1 MSMATRIAAQRGH
14 ILAALRMEYPSA
26 TADQTLLAVMQKEL
40 AYDLTILDVRQHLE
54 FLSGLELVSL
64 AKKHRDPWIVTLTSK
79 ALQLLEGVIPEIP
92 GIVIAR

>member
-1 MSMATRIAAQRGH
+1 MSMATRIAAQRGQ
-14 ILAALRMEYPSA
+14 LLEMLRMEYPSPA
-26 TADQTLLAVMQKEL
+26 ADKTLLAVMQNEL
-40 AYDLTILDVRQHLE
+40 GHDLTVLDIRQHLE
-54 FLSGLELVSL
+54 FLAGLELVSL